1 MQKQSLDHDKRPW
14 GEFQVIDSGD
24 GFQVKRIIVLPGK
37 RLSLQSHKFRKEHW
51 VVSSGEAEVEINN
64 KISKIFPEDSKYYFV
79 QSKVGRARDAKEVR
93 DIFKSNNRFGDYYK
107 SIKNTIHHV
116 KGISKENDIIF
127 IGGSTFVV
135 SDIFDKN

>member
-1 MQKQSLDHDKRPW
+1 MQKQSLDHNKRPW

-64 KISKIFPEDSKYYFV
+64 KISKLTIAESIDIPLGAIHRLSNKSKSKLIIIEIQFGSYLGED
-79 QSKVGRARDAKEVR
+79 
-93 DIFKSNNRFGDYYK
+93 
-107 SIKNTIHHV
+107 
-116 KGISKENDIIF
+116 DIIP
-127 IGGSTFVV
+127 V
-135 SDIFDKN
+135 SYTHLRAHETS

>member
-51 VVSSGEAEVEINN
+51 VS
-64 KISKIFPEDSKYYFV
+64 F
-79 QSKVGRARDAKEVR
+79 
-93 DIFKSNNRFGDYYK
+93 
-107 SIKNTIHHV
+107 
-116 KGISKENDIIF
+116 
-127 IGGSTFVV
+127 
-135 SDIFDKN
+135 

>member
-64 KISKIFPEDSKYYFV
+64 KIS
-79 QSKVGRARDAKEVR
+79 QL
-93 DIFKSNNRFGDYYK
+93 
-107 SIKNTIHHV
+107 
-116 KGISKENDIIF
+116 ISESASHPLLAGLQT
-127 IGGSTFVV
+127 GGSST
-135 SDIFDKN
+135 

>member
-64 KISKIFPEDSKYYFV
+64 KILKLTIAESI
-79 QSKVGRARDAKEVR
+79 
-93 DIFKSNNRFGDYYK
+93 DIPLGAIHRLSNNSKSKLIIIEIQFGSYLGED
-107 SIKNTIHHV
+107 
-116 KGISKENDIIF
+116 DIIRYEDDF
-127 IGGSTFVV
+127 NRT
-135 SDIFDKN
+135 

>member
-64 KISKIFPEDSKYYFV
+64 KISKLTIAESIDIPLGAIHRLSNKSK
-79 QSKVGRARDAKEVR
+79 SKL
-93 DIFKSNNRFGDYYK
+93 
-107 SIKNTIHHV
+107 
-116 KGISKENDIIF
+116 IIIEIQF
-127 IGGSTFVV
+127 GSTLVKMILYV
-135 SDIFDKN
+135 MKMILIELKNLLVKV

>member
-64 KISKIFPEDSKYYFV
+64 KISKLTIAESIDIPLGAIHRLSNKSKSKLIIIEIQFGSYLGED
-79 QSKVGRARDAKEVR
+79 
-93 DIFKSNNRFGDYYK
+93 
-107 SIKNTIHHV
+107 
-116 KGISKENDIIF
+116 DIIQTLGAC
-127 IGGSTFVV
+127 IVPYTFFRDFP
-135 SDIFDKN
+135 SDFDRMQYIL

>member
-1 MQKQSLDHDKRPW
+1 MQKSLDHDKRPW

-64 KISKIFPEDSKYYFV
+64 KISKLTIAESIDIPLGAIHRLSNKSKY
-79 QSKVGRARDAKEVR
+79 
-93 DIFKSNNRFGDYYK
+93 
-107 SIKNTIHHV
+107 
-116 KGISKENDIIF
+116 
-127 IGGSTFVV
+127 
-135 SDIFDKN
+135 

>member
-1 MQKQSLDHDKRPW
+1 MQKKSLDHDKRPW

-64 KISKIFPEDSKYYFV
+64 NNFDPKYFSYLKTQIYSNLETSIPFAKRIVFLNSNIKFCILIGIYF
-79 QSKVGRARDAKEVR
+79 SERR
-93 DIFKSNNRFGDYYK
+93 
-107 SIKNTIHHV
+107 
-116 KGISKENDIIF
+116 
-127 IGGSTFVV
+127 
-135 SDIFDKN
+135 

>member
-1 MQKQSLDHDKRPW
+1 MQKQTLDHDKRPW

-64 KISKIFPEDSKYYFV
+64 KISKLTIAESIDIPLGAIHRLSNKSKSKLIIIEIQFGSYLGED
-79 QSKVGRARDAKEVR
+79 
-93 DIFKSNNRFGDYYK
+93 
-107 SIKNTIHHV
+107 
-116 KGISKENDIIF
+116 DIIRYEDDF
-127 IGGSTFVV
+127 NRT
-135 SDIFDKN
+135 

>member
-24 GFQVKRIIVLPGK
+24 GFQVKRITVLPGK

-64 KISKIFPEDSKYYFV
+64 KISKLTIAESIDIPLGAIHRLSNKSKSKLIIIEIQFGSYLGED
-79 QSKVGRARDAKEVR
+79 
-93 DIFKSNNRFGDYYK
+93 
-107 SIKNTIHHV
+107 
-116 KGISKENDIIF
+116 DIIRYEDA
-127 IGGSTFVV
+127 V
-135 SDIFDKN
+135 SYTHLTLPTTPYV